1 MDLKS
6 IAAFRAINRFGN
18 ILGLIPSNTTNFI
31 FYN

>member
-1 MDLKS
+1 MDLKPVV
-6 IAAFRAINRFGN
+6 AFRAINRFGN